1 MKRRTSEHRNRRG
14 DLSRELGAL
23 RHRIQYALLLITIV
37 PIIIFSSFIIRYAP
51 PQTIE
56 LFPVAV
62 LLLATM
68 ALMLGGTRIIL
79 NLVGSVTPAGSDETP
94 ARPPAHAD
102 LPGAGGGSVRRTMV
116 QAVALIGVIPLLAFG
131 YVVVRYVLPIQTE
144 ENIPLIVVSL
154 ALVVALGMLQVYR
167 ITYRILSI
175 AADARRVRTESGPP
189 GRDTGHDEIS
199 GLSDDLGSIAEKLS
213 LRVSEIRRTRAFV
226 ERLPLPMLVLDE
238 AGAIVFSNRAA
249 QELLGYGE
257 EELAGREA
265 GSLFAD
271 GAEPAWL
278 RGEGGDAARE
288 TLWVHRSGAGLPVA
302 VRIGPLD
309 GGRCAG
315 GSVLVAIDIAER
327 KRVEDSLRASEERYR
342 SIFDDSPISLWME
355 DFSAVRERIDELR
368 RAGVEDFARYLD
380 EHPEE
385 VRGCASRVRIV
396 DVNRA
401 TLAMYEVDRKEEL
414 MRDLAG
420 LFSPETLVSFTGELL
435 AVAAGRTR
443 FEGDAVALTRKGTRR
458 QTSLTWTVVPGY
470 ESTYGRVLVSIIDIT
485 ERVRAFAELKRERD
499 TLRKYMD
506 VSKAIFLVLSPD
518 ARVQLI
524 NGTGCEILGYPE
536 REIVG
541 SDWVARF
548 IPPQLREEMRGVFNK
563 MVAGDMAMIAQHANP
578 VLTRGGEERLIEWRN
593 ALLTGEG
600 GSITGMLCSGH
611 DVTEQKRMEEY
622 LFQARKL
629 ESVGTLAGGI
639 AHDFNNLLAGIVG
652 YAYLARGSISAG
664 SRAEADLDAIERLA
678 MRGSA
683 LTKALLAFAHGGDY
697 HPEPLDANRCVEE
710 VLLAIRNTAGPTI
723 ECKKELAPALPLVLV
738 DRSQFRQCLA
748 NLCIN
753 ACEAMP
759 GGGTL
764 TVRTGCVS
772 PDAAFLAAHPGIER
786 GAFVA
791 VAVSDTGVGM
801 DAGTK
806 GRIFDPFF
814 STKDDKTGNGLGLPM
829 VHGVAERAGGVLDVE
844 SSHGKGSTFTLY
856 IPVRAAGIAHEAP
869 DRAPAAGGKTI
880 LLVDD
885 ETDFRNCAARW
896 LARLGYR
903 VIEASSGAAAVRILE
918 KRKDEVGLVL
928 LDMVM
933 KGGGGAETFRELRSL
948 RPDLRVLICSGYA
961 LDAACRELISN
972 GALGFV
978 QKPFE
983 HAALAARI
991 REILGPGTPGEAE
1004 GG

>member
-1 MKRRTSEHRNRRG
+1 MKQGTLKQKSCRG

-23 RHRIQYALLLITIV
+23 RHKIQYALLLITVV
-37 PIIIFSSFIIRYAP
+37 PIIIYSAFMIRYVP

-79 NLVGSVTPAGSDETP
+79 NLVGSVIPSGSDETR
-94 ARPPAHAD
+94 ARSLARA
-102 LPGAGGGSVRRTMV
+102 LLRGAGGGSVRRTMV
-116 QAVALIGVIPLLAFG
+116 QAVSLIGVIPLLAFG
-131 YVVVRYVLPIQTE
+131 YVVVKYVLPLRTE

-154 ALVVALGMLQVYR
+154 ALVVTLGMLQVYR

-189 GRDTGHDEIS
+189 GKDRGRDEIS
-199 GLSDDLGSIAEKLS
+199 GISKDLGSIAEKLS

-265 GSLFAD
+265 RSLFAEE
-271 GAEPAWL
+271 AETAWL
-278 RGEGGDAARE
+278 RGEGGGAVRE
-288 TLWVHRSGAGLPVA
+288 TLWVHRSGATLPVA
-302 VRIGPLD
+302 VRVGPLD
-309 GGRCAG
+309 DGRCAG

-342 SIFDDSPISLWME
+342 SIFNDSPISLWME
-355 DFSAVRERIDELR
+355 DFSAVRGRIDELR
-368 RAGVEDFARYLD
+368 RAGVEDFARYFD

-396 DVNRA
+396 DVNRT

-414 MRDLAG
+414 TRDLAG
-420 LFSPETLVSFTGELL
+420 LFSPEMLVTFARELL
-435 AVAAGRTR
+435 AVAAGHTR
-443 FEGDAVALTRKGTRR
+443 FEGDAVALTRKGRR
-458 QTSLTWTVVPGY
+458 KQTSLTWTVVPGH

-485 ERVRAFAELKRERD
+485 ERVRVFAELKRERD

-506 VSKAIFLVLSPD
+506 LFKAILLVLSPD
-518 ARVQLI
+518 GRVQLV

-548 IPPQLREEMRGVFNK
+548 IPPRLREEIRGIFIKVI
-563 MVAGDMAMIAQHANP
+563 AGDVAMVAQHANL

-593 ALLTGEG
+593 TLLDDGS
-600 GSITGMLCSGH
+600 GSIIGMLCSGY

-622 LFQARKL
+622 LFRVRKL

-652 YAYLARGSISAG
+652 YAYLARGSLSAG
-664 SRAEADLDAIERLA
+664 SRAAADLDAIERLA
-678 MRGSA
+678 MRGSG

-710 VLLAIRNTAGPTI
+710 VLPAIRGTAGHGI
-723 ECKKELAPALPLVLV
+723 ECKMELAPSLPHVFV

-764 TVRTGCVS
+764 TVRTGRVS
-772 PDAAFLAAHPGIER
+772 SDAAFLAAHPGVDGR
-786 GAFVA
+786 TFVA

-801 DAGTK
+801 DAATK
-806 GRIFDPFF
+806 ARIFDPFF
-814 STKDDKTGNGLGLPM
+814 TTKDNKTGNGLGLPM
-829 VHGVAERAGGVLDVE
+829 VHGIAERAGGILEVE
-844 SSHGKGSTFTLY
+844 SAPGKGSTFTLY
-856 IPVRAAGIAHEAP
+856 IPVREGGIAQEAP
-869 DRAPAAGGKTI
+869 ARIPAAGGKTI

-903 VIEASSGAAAVRILE
+903 VIEASSGEAAVEIFE
-918 KRKDEVGLVL
+918 TRKDEVGLVL

-933 KGGGGAETFRELRSL
+933 KGAGGAETFRELRS
-948 RPDLRVLICSGYA
+948 RNPGLRVLICSGYA
-961 LDAACRELISN
+961 LDATCRDLISN

-991 REILGPGTPGEAE
+991 HEILGPGMPGEAE
-1004 GG
+1004 ER